1 MAPTAWRTGR
11 PPAQLCRHGAG
22 RSVCKALKK
31 KTGHIVTHFL
41 RIFLYFELAHRLY
54 IGCIFIL
61 IRGSGRLVTFAQ
73 VQAHQDVA
81 SSVDE
86 NVVCLTGR
94 INVIASARFFPGACL
109 LLPNISMICAARENL
124 QNACMYLYH
133 ISVNF
138 KLAVDW

>member
-31 KTGHIVTHFL
+31 KKQVIMVTHFL

-61 IRGSGRLVTFAQ
+61 IRGSEQLVTFAQ
-73 VQAHQDVA
+73 V
-81 SSVDE
+81 
-86 NVVCLTGR
+86 
-94 INVIASARFFPGACL
+94 
-109 LLPNISMICAARENL
+109 
-124 QNACMYLYH
+124 
-133 ISVNF
+133 
-138 KLAVDW
+138 